1 MKPRRKPKIKYASII
16 LVHYS
21 LVDDYGGKKAY
32 DNQPTRSE
40 MLKMTISSIVENTK
54 YPAEL
59 IVMDNG
65 GKPDDSDYLLNLLRK
80 GKINAYVRYKNNM
93 QYAFANNQGAKLA
106 TGDYLC
112 FTCNDVMV
120 KPNWLTE
127 CVRLLEQNK
136 DRRLVATPLFVS
148 HIHPKYNVEKIGTD
162 RINPYAGSNC
172 LVMDRRTFR
181 DLGDFHV
188 YSDYGNQWFREKAI
202 KGYMSI
208 APPENLAVHLANHR
222 GLNWHQKVKIV
233 KTLLDGKEINFDE
246 SLDHKDR
253 DRIYEYDCMN
263 NNERFKLHQN
273 L

>member
-1 MKPRRKPKIKYASII
+1 MKKPRRKPKTKYVSII

-21 LVDDYGGKKAY
+21 LVDDYGGKKAWA
-32 DNQPTRSE
+32 DQATRSE

-65 GKPDDSDYLLNLLRK
+65 GKPDDSEYLIGLARK
-80 GKINAYVRYKNNM
+80 KIISTYVRYANNM

-112 FTCNDVMV
+112 FTCNDVLV

-127 CVRLLEQNK
+127 CIRLLEQNNN
-136 DRRLVATPLFVS
+136 RRLVATPLFVS
-148 HIHPKYNVEKIGTD
+148 HIHPNYNKEKIGKD
-162 RINPYAGSNC
+162 RLNPYAGSNC

-188 YSDYGNQWFREKAI
+188 YSDFGNQWFLEKAI

-208 APPENLAVHLANHR
+208 APPEDLAIHMANHK
-222 GLNWHQKVKIV
+222 GLDWRQRVKIT
-233 KTLLDGKEINFDE
+233 KTLLNKKELNFDE
-246 SLDHKDR
+246 CFDHENK
-253 DRIYEYDCMN
+253 DRIYEYNCIN
-263 NNERFKLHQN
+263 NNGRFKLY
-273 L
+273 